1 MATGSEARRVRGSGG
16 NRGAQLENEREE
28 RGVAE
33 VMVSLASPSRA
44 MTAPAMAM
52 AAGAGGGGTAASVGF
67 PSVAREFSYAGLPHG
82 LISCFESEYKES
94 NEAGGLSLSMT
105 APRDRTARSAK
116 ASLYSGQEIAPLLHL
131 NNLGM
136 ILGSVSSR
144 GLRELHRHQ
153 LVRSVR
159 AVPEMTLVRPRR
171 LAQAEPA
178 TEITWGI
185 KHLTIRKLRDQGLQ
199 GEGITVAHLDT
210 GADGTHP
217 MPKDAFAAFAEFNYI
232 GRPVVPEP
240 APHDTDRHGT
250 HTAGTIAGR
259 EVQGHR
265 MGVAPKVKLASAI
278 VIEGGRVTF
287 RILSGINWALQQ
299 GAKVLSMSL
308 GLPGV
313 VDDFAGIS
321 QTLRDRGML
330 LIVAIGNEGPGTS
343 RSPGNYRTALSVG
356 AANEQGEVADFSSS
370 QGLPPPRDRIVPD
383 LVGAGVGVI
392 SSVPGGGYLSM
403 DGTSMPTTHI
413 GALAALLF
421 EAKPTATPDQVQN
434 AIFNSCQRTKQMKRD
449 RANRG
454 LPDAEVALKNL

>member
-1 MATGSEARRVRGSGG
+1 M
-16 NRGAQLENEREE
+16 L
-28 RGVAE
+28 
-33 VMVSLASPSRA
+33 
-44 MTAPAMAM
+44 
-52 AAGAGGGGTAASVGF
+52 
-67 PSVAREFSYAGLPHG
+67 
-82 LISCFESEYKES
+82 
-94 NEAGGLSLSMT
+94 
-105 APRDRTARSAK
+105 
-116 ASLYSGQEIAPLLHL
+116 
-131 NNLGM
+131 
-136 ILGSVSSR
+136 
-144 GLRELHRHQ
+144 
-153 LVRSVR
+153 
-159 AVPEMTLVRPRR
+159 
-171 LAQAEPA
+171 
-178 TEITWGI
+178 
-185 KHLTIRKLRDQGLQ
+185 
-199 GEGITVAHLDT
+199 
-210 GADGTHP
+210 
-217 MPKDAFAAFAEFNYI
+217 KDAFAAFAEFNYI

-259 EVQGHR
+259 EVQEHR

-383 LVGAGVGVI
+383 LVGPGVGVI
-392 SSVPGGGYLSM
+392 SSVPGGGYMSM
-403 DGTSMPTTHI
+403 DGTSMATPHI
-413 GALAALLF
+413 AALAALLF